1 MSNKQMFTTSKDD
14 KECGELRNI
23 QYQTML
29 LNGAPENVCGK
40 EDKVDNFEEFIDSQ
54 QKMNVYKPWSKLDK
68 IAKLDRLD
76 AYVDMLNTDL
86 KPVPEG
92 DRLSDKDKEELKAYL
107 KMSLN
112 RKKLQRVKEVV
123 YNKEKGT
130 ITDIPGLVLNK
141 KKKFTLRR
149 DKKSE
154 SSLKSLAPKTSKTV
168 KKTKRPAKKLTVEN

>member
-14 KECGELRNI
+14 KECGELKNI

-54 QKMNVYKPWSKLDK
+54 QKMNIYTPWSKMDK
-68 IAKLDRLD
+68 IAKLDRLN
-76 AYVDMLNTDL
+76 AYVESLNINL
-86 KPVPEG
+86 KSVQEGERLPE
-92 DRLSDKDKEELKAYL
+92 REKEELKTYL

-112 RKKLQRVKEVV
+112 RKKLQRVKEVI
-123 YNKEKGT
+123 YDKDNGK
-130 ITDIPGLVLNK
+130 ITDIPGLMMNK
-141 KKKFTLRR
+141 KKKFTLRKE
-149 DKKSE
+149 KKGD

-168 KKTKRPAKKLTVEN
+168 KKTKRVKKLTVEN